1 MELPIY
7 ELMINE
13 DMQDDA
19 EVSFIALVDKPAIQK
34 NWNAFKENVKFQIVS
49 EDKRIISGPVMLADV
64 PIYRNDPTNG
74 EYYVVFTKDTI
85 FKIAQKFFKKGYQA
99 NVNLMHDSNQ
109 QVEGVT
115 MFESFISDVDRGI
128 LPMKGFEDAPDGSW
142 FGSFKVEDD
151 NVWQMIKEGKF
162 KGFSVEGIFEYQKAK
177 KKEKNKEIMQ
187 KILEI
192 LSQVDFGGP
201 GSGRRPEG
209 DTTDDS
215 NGGNLQNIGNDI
227 NNGNFPSEDEL
238 DKLSDT
244 NPKAEL
250 VIREM
255 INWKN
260 GIYNPNYTLNDE
272 TKQIFDKLKTKKD
285 YPLYRIDPTL
295 DLKNITIGNEI
306 KFDSK
311 PTYVSSNKD
320 FVKSMGSLGDKN
332 KPILIFDKGT
342 KSLNLNKGDNRGEEL
357 IRGTYKVREIKGN
370 EIYITEN

>member
-64 PIYRNDPTNG
+64 PIYRSDNING
-74 EYYVVFTKDTI
+74 EYYVVFSKDTI

-151 NVWQMIKEGKF
+151 KVWEMIKEGKF

-177 KKEKNKEIMQ
+177 TKEAQLLDSIKEI
-187 KILEI
+187 
-192 LSQVDFGGP
+192 
-201 GSGRRPEG
+201 
-209 DTTDDS
+209 
-215 NGGNLQNIGNDI
+215 LQ
-227 NNGNFPSEDEL
+227 S
-238 DKLSDT
+238 
-244 NPKAEL
+244 
-250 VIREM
+250 
-255 INWKN
+255 
-260 GIYNPNYTLNDE
+260 
-272 TKQIFDKLKTKKD
+272 
-285 YPLYRIDPTL
+285 
-295 DLKNITIGNEI
+295 
-306 KFDSK
+306 
-311 PTYVSSNKD
+311 
-320 FVKSMGSLGDKN
+320 VK
-332 KPILIFDKGT
+332 
-342 KSLNLNKGDNRGEEL
+342 
-357 IRGTYKVREIKGN
+357 
-370 EIYITEN
+370 